1 MQYNIHYAESVAQDG
16 ANPPQLFAGDT
27 PAVVTQDFEFT
38 VADAAW
44 PQFTPLARGEDG
56 GFEPWAAGA
65 EIAAITAFEIPVG
78 TVRKAVY
85 TEGMFNID
93 AINWPEGTTEEEVEA
108 AQTGNLRFRKLLY
121 SDKRTG
127 NEGDPGTPAGP
138 A

>member
-1 MQYNIHYAESVAQDG
+1 MQYSIHYAESAQQDG
-16 ANPPQLFAGDT
+16 AQPPQLFAGDT
-27 PAVVTQDFEFT
+27 PAVVTQDFELT
-38 VADAAW
+38 AAAVW
-44 PQFTPLARGEDG
+44 PQFTPLARGVDG
-56 GFEPWAAGA
+56 GFELWAAGA
-65 EIAAITAFEIPVG
+65 EIAAVTAFEIPVG

-93 AINWPEGTTEEEVEA
+93 AINWPAETTEDEVEA

-121 SDKRTG
+121 SDQRTG